1 MKRITLLM
9 MLLLSVAG
17 LQAKDLV
24 VALKNGQKIT
34 FSLSD
39 NPVITYAGTTFKA
52 VGGSNEVTTDLS
64 NVQKYYFEDSPTTGF
79 GTTTTRP
86 TLQNGT
92 ALFSGLPT
100 GTLVSLYAT
109 DGRLLHSAK
118 ANSNGDAHISF
129 GQYPAGTY
137 VITAGSAIIK
147 VVNK

>member
-1 MKRITLLM
+1 M
-9 MLLLSVAG
+9 
-17 LQAKDLV
+17 
-24 VALKNGQKIT
+24 
-34 FSLSD
+34 
-39 NPVITYAGTTFKA
+39 
-52 VGGSNEVTTDLS
+52 TTDLS
-64 NVQKYYFEDSPTTGF
+64 NVQKYYFVESPTTGLNAP
-79 GTTTTRP
+79 TTRP

-92 ALFSGLPT
+92 AHFSGLPT